1 MTTNE
6 LKHQAGLQVWS
17 QRVQDCRGSGLSVR
31 RWCREQG
38 ITTTTY
44 YRWERELL
52 AAAGSSAKRPQG
64 ATVFAELPAPGAMQQ
79 NGSERTATL
88 RIGENSIDLYQQMD
102 PQMLKMLVDL
112 LQSC

>member
-17 QRVQDCRGSGLSVR
+17 QRVQNCRGSGLSVR

-44 YRWERELL
+44 YRWEREIL
-52 AAAGSSAKRPQG
+52 AAASNSVKRPQG
-64 ATVFAELPAPGAMQQ
+64 ATVFAELPSPGAVQQ
-79 NGSERTATL
+79 NSPERTATL
-88 RIGENSIDLYQQMD
+88 RIGEHSIDLYQQMD
-102 PQMLKMLVDL
+102 PQILKTLVEL
-112 LQSC
+112 LRSC

>member
-1 MTTNE
+1 
-6 LKHQAGLQVWS
+6 
-17 QRVQDCRGSGLSVR
+17 
-31 RWCREQG
+31 
-38 ITTTTY
+38 
-44 YRWERELL
+44 
-52 AAAGSSAKRPQG
+52 
-64 ATVFAELPAPGAMQQ
+64 MQQ